1 MRNQEQTRGDPLN
14 SFELSHA
21 FRTPSSI
28 FLRVVEMLFEWRER
42 RIQRRHLAMMDHH
55 MLHDIGLS
63 RADVDQ
69 EVTKPFWRG

>member
-1 MRNQEQTRGDPLN
+1 MRDQEHVRRDGLT
-14 SFELSHA
+14 SFELSNV
-21 FRTPSSI
+21 FRTPSSLL
-28 FLRVVEMLFEWRER
+28 LRVADTLFEWRER
-42 RIQRRHLAMMDHH
+42 RRQRRHLAMMDNH